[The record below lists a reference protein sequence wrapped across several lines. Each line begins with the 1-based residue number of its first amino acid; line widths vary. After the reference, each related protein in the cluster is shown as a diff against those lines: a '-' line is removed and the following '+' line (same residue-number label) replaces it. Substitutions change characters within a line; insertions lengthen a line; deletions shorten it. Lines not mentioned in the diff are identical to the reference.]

1 MTQIGGFLMERFRLV
16 TGFFGRIY
24 AIPADKRGAFERWL
38 DFVNDSSEGDCSE
51 MTCCGTVGDFEKY
64 RLRDISRYTF
74 TDLQEDK

>member
-1 MTQIGGFLMERFRLV
+1 MERFRLV

-38 DFVNDSSEGDCSE
+38 DSWKQEDPFEV
-51 MTCCGTVGDFEKY
+51 DFEQY